1 MSSIPTCDFC
11 KEILI
16 PSNSSFPEEESK
28 IFANL
33 HWVLKL
39 RANEALKIID
49 FEKVLQYHRNAK
61 NNFLTDVFYSCD
73 ASNAGVR
80 LVGLYD
86 VKNCLSYWGVWF
98 GKMLQG
104 PRRRVH
110 GGAIGCAIESCFNT
124 HTFLQQSIQNS
135 RNVGFFSSHTISRF
149 SFVGSF
155 NARILSLTVNY
166 KKGVR
171 ICTPYL
177 LKIHHIKNEDQKIF
191 LKGYIV
197 EPSNIEGHEQIYVDA
212 VAISLIQPQSFFQL
226 SKL

>member
-124 HTFLQQSIQNS
+124 HTFLQQS
-135 RNVGFFSSHTISRF
+135 
-149 SFVGSF
+149 SF